1 MPHKVLKEIFGFD
14 SFRPGQE
21 DAILAVLEG
30 RDTLAVMPTGG
41 GKSLCYQVPAL
52 MQESLTVIVSPLIS
66 LMKDQIDSLIQS
78 EVAEAAALH
87 SGLSPE
93 ERWDVERRVRSGEI
107 KMLYVAPERLR
118 SLEFVLSLRRA
129 GVGLFVVDEAHCISE
144 WGHNFRPDYLFLPRV
159 VRDLGSPPVLAL
171 TATATP
177 RVRDDISRSLR
188 MREPAVVVTSFN
200 RPNLTYRVIEA
211 KKKSSIA
218 PLILEQI
225 RKFPPPGIVYAL
237 SRKDCE
243 EIAAELRRS
252 GVEAA
257 AYHAGLGSGERT
269 AIQERFMTDELPV
282 VVATVAFGM
291 GVDKP
296 NVRFVIHA
304 TVPGSLPAYIQ
315 ESGRAGRDGEPS
327 ECVVLYRAADLGR
340 RRRLITLSSS
350 GEDEVVRFFR
360 GMAGLEREG
369 RVNASPA
376 ALATLGGVDADSAG
390 IMLRSLEESG
400 LLSRG
405 YDLWEEVEIWSLD
418 EEPSG
423 LRDDVRAVHAALP
436 GTGAVRLTELARKA
450 DVRPA
455 VAQGAVYSMMVSGS
469 VEAAPRGSL
478 ADVRLRA
485 TTLDDGLRRNIASRL
500 KARAKTAYS
509 QVDDIEGY
517 ATLSSCRRERL
528 LWHFGDTEEVS
539 PCAGCDVCLG
549 EVEARETDDAPI
561 SAAVDGR
568 RRGGTS
574 AFPTPRPEIDEELFE
589 RLRVWRGDQARSQQ
603 VPAYVVLHNSHLEE
617 IAARKPRTV
626 QELGAVKGIGLR
638 RAARYGEDLLALVRG
653 EEGPTSEAASSEAA
667 SSEAAPP
674 DTETREPPPYVA
686 VSSEAVSSG
695 GSPSEPPPET
705 EPSATSLSGDG
716 GEDFRVHL
724 EAAEKLIGAG
734 RGSDAVLELSRAIE
748 LGGGEARRA
757 VDELLAPDGG

>member
-1 MPHKVLKEIFGFD
+1 MPHNVLKDIFGFD

-21 DAILAVLEG
+21 EVIRAVLEG

-177 RVRDDISRSLR
+177 RVREDIKGSLR

-211 KKKSSIA
+211 KKKSGIA
-218 PLILEQI
+218 PLILERI
-225 RKFPPPGIVYAL
+225 RRAETPGIVYAL

-252 GVEAA
+252 GVEAE

-282 VVATVAFGM
+282 VVATIAFGM

-315 ESGRAGRDGEPS
+315 ESGRAGRDGGPS
-327 ECVVLYRAADLGR
+327 ECVVLYRSADLGR
-340 RRRLITLSSS
+340 RRRLVTLSSS

-360 GMAGLEREG
+360 GMASLEREG

-405 YDLWEEVEIWSLD
+405 YDLWEEVEVRRLE
-418 EEPSG
+418 EEPGG
-423 LRDDVRAVHAALP
+423 LREDVRAVHAALP
-436 GTGAVRLTELARKA
+436 GTGAVRLTDLARKA

-469 VEAAPRGSL
+469 VEAVPRGSL
-478 ADVRLRA
+478 ADVRLRE
-485 TTLDDGLRRNIASRL
+485 TTLDDHLRRNIAARL
-500 KARAKTAYS
+500 KARSKTAYS
-509 QVDDIEGY
+509 QIDDIESY
-517 ATLSSCRRERL
+517 ANLSSCRRERL
-528 LWHFGDTEEVS
+528 LRHFGDTEEVS
-539 PCAGCDVCLG
+539 PCSGCDVCLG
-549 EVEARETDDAPI
+549 EVEEFTATATT
-561 SAAVDGR
+561 AAASPSPDGR
-568 RRGGTS
+568 RKAPAIS
-574 AFPTPRPEIDEELFE
+574 TPRPVIDEELFE

-626 QELGAVKGIGLR
+626 QELGGIKGIGLR
-638 RAARYGEDLLALVRG
+638 RAARYGDDLLALVRG
-653 EEGPTSEAASSEAA
+653 E
-667 SSEAAPP
+667 AP
-674 DTETREPPPYVA
+674 
-686 VSSEAVSSG
+686 
-695 GSPSEPPPET
+695 SPSEPSPS
-705 EPSATSLSGDG
+705 EPSPFESASSEVFPSGDG
-716 GEDFRVHL
+716 VVGDYRTRL
-724 EAAEKLIGAG
+724 EAAERLLRGG
-734 RGSDAVLELSRAIE
+734 RGADAVFEFVRAIE
-748 LGGGEARRA
+748 LGGEEARRA
-757 VDELLAPDGG
+757 VDELLDGRSVE